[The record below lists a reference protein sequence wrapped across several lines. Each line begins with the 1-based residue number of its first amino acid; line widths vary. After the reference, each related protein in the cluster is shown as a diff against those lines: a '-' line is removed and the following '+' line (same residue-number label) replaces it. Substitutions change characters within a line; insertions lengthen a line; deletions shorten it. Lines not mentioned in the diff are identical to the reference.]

1 MRSAGVKYVSLT
13 NQMMKKNLLFMA
25 AFCGILLSANQANA
39 QDVIAVEEDVTVI
52 TGEIPCKEN
61 YYSTWRDNWFIQLGA
76 GINVPFVEHELKNG
90 SPDHHF
96 TATYNL
102 GFGKWMSP
110 YLGWRISMY
119 YGSIHWDNVA
129 FSKAKMANT
138 NFDLMWDMFNSIRGA
153 NPSRP
158 FSIVPFV
165 GLGGTFSWDFKSPGT
180 NDIKEGAK
188 YKHNS
193 WTLPVSAGLQLRFRL
208 CKYADF
214 FLEGRA
220 SFYGDNF
227 NLCSYGDPV
236 DVDITAIGGFSFN
249 IGGANFKSYNPCK
262 DLDYINSLNGQINSL
277 RSDLAATAT
286 ALAAAESQLPC
297 PDAQV
302 VEYTEVT
309 AAPMLTTVHF
319 TINSAKISDSEMVNV
334 FNVAEY
340 LKANPEVNVTIC
352 GYADKDTGTEEY
364 NRQLSAQR
372 AQAVY
377 DALTKTYGINKS
389 RLTTQAEGSSTQ
401 IYKSNDWNRIV
412 IFVPSN

>member
-1 MRSAGVKYVSLT
+1 
-13 NQMMKKNLLFMA
+13 MKKNLLLATA
-25 AFCGILLSANQANA
+25 ALGGILFSTGNANA
-39 QDVIAVEEDVTVI
+39 QDTVTVVEEVSASVDETA
-52 TGEIPCKEN
+52 CKDN

-76 GINVPFVEHELKNG
+76 GINVPFVEHELKDG
-90 SPDHHF
+90 DPEHHF

-119 YGSIHWDNVA
+119 YGSIHWDNIE
-129 FSKAKMANT
+129 FSKAKMANA
-138 NFDLMWDMFNSIRGA
+138 NFDIMWDMFNSIHGV
-153 NPSRP
+153 NPSRV
-158 FSIVPFV
+158 FSIIPFA
-165 GLGGTFSWDFKSPGT
+165 GLGGTFTWDFKSPGT
-180 NDIKEGAK
+180 NIIKEGAR
-188 YKHNS
+188 YKHNA
-193 WTLPVSAGLQLRFRL
+193 WTLPVSAGLQLRFRM
-208 CKYADF
+208 CKYVDF

-249 IGGANFKSYNPCK
+249 IGGANFRSYDPCN
-262 DLDYINSLNGQINSL
+262 DLAYINSLNGQINSL

-297 PDAQV
+297 PETQV
-302 VEYTEVT
+302 VEYTQVN
-309 AAPMLTTVHF
+309 ASPMLTTVHF
-319 TINSAKISDSEMVNV
+319 TLNSAKISDSEMVNV

-340 LKANPEVNVTIC
+340 LKANPEINVTIC
-352 GYADKDTGTEEY
+352 GYADKDTGTAQY
-364 NRQLSAQR
+364 NHELSARR

-377 DALTKTYGINKS
+377 DALTKTYGIDKS
-389 RLTTQAEGSSTQ
+389 RLATQAEGSATQ